1 MKRFALGCALAA
13 SVVAATISS
22 STEASFAGQTENPGN
37 VFSIGALYAP
47 SGLGAT
53 VSGHD
58 VSLSWTA
65 GTGGSGYKVY
75 GVSNG
80 TNSNCTGAA
89 VAQIGTSASTSY
101 ADSGRYSPEGTYYCY
116 EVRTSYG
123 SAWTSVT
130 GNPMVAARIGFFAQ
144 AVSQANGGVPN
155 RLDTGDVITVTFDQ
169 AVTTST
175 GPSGTN
181 TVCAVATGQILL
193 GSTTTS
199 GACSTAETTN
209 LGTLTGGTAAANG
222 RFNATYA
229 WSNGS
234 KTLTVTLGTRTSGT
248 STITTSGTRTLNPT
262 TTSSK
267 LQSATGAFHV
277 CDTNAG
283 GGDCLPTASGSF

>member
-1 MKRFALGCALAA
+1 VNRLIFLIAACAALLGSLAA
-13 SVVAATISS
+13 SD
-22 STEASFAGQTENPGN
+22 TEASFAGQAENPGN

-47 SGLGAT
+47 SGLSAS

-58 VSLSWTA
+58 VSLAWTA

-101 ADSGRYSPEGTYYCY
+101 SDSGRYAPQGNYYCY

-130 GNPMVAARIGFFAQ
+130 GNPVVAARIGFFAQ
-144 AVSQANGGVPN
+144 TVTQANGGTSG

-175 GPSGTN
+175 GPTGTN

-193 GSTTTS
+193 GSTTAS
-199 GACSTAETTN
+199 GACATSETTN
-209 LGTLTGGTAAANG
+209 LGLLTGGTAAANG
-222 RFNATYA
+222 RFNATYV
-229 WSNGS
+229 WSNGN

-248 STITTSGTRTLNPT
+248 TTITTSGTRTFNPT
-262 TTSSK
+262 TATTK

-283 GGDCLPTASGSF
+283 GADCLPTASGSF